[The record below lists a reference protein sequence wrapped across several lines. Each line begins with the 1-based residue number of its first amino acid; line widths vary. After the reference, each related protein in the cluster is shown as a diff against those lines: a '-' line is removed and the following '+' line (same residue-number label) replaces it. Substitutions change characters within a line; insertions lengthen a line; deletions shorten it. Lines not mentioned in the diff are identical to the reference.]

1 MAIQGESVS
10 RSSRP
15 AHADQR
21 PESDDCKGVV
31 EPAPP
36 ELVEMFEKYVYG
48 RVPIHVPTVT
58 WTVTAVDRET
68 IRFHPVIAKDVIAQV
83 GKGGATPPP
92 QLRQSRG
99 KPDHRRV
106 LLDWP
111 TGS

>member
-1 MAIQGESVS
+1 MVG
-10 RSSRP
+10 
-15 AHADQR
+15 
-21 PESDDCKGVV
+21 
-31 EPAPP
+31 P

-68 IRFHPVIAKDVIAQV
+68 IRFHPVIAKDVIGQV

-92 QLRQSRG
+92 QLRRSRV

-106 LLDWP
+106 LLDGRQP
-111 TGS
+111 HEVRRIRSSA